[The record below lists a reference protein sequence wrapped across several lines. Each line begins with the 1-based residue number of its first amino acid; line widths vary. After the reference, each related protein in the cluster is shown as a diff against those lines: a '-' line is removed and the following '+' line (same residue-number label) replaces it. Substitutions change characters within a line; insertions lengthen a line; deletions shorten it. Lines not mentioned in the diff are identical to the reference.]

1 MSQTPTTRTAQ
12 RAFGLFIL
20 VSLLGVVPA
29 AASAANLAA
38 GETIFFAR
46 STNPITT
53 LAVRPDGTGLAD
65 VGCGWERTHSGSPR
79 RILRLEETDEALP
92 VYIDNG
98 SWWRYAVRQLVSRDE
113 SCRDP
118 RVLWAPGAGYDLISA
133 SWSNDDR
140 RVAIAGIHV
149 DDRGQV
155 IEQGIWVGELD
166 GSCGSGLCNVRF
178 AVQLPMVKGTTISST
193 GVIPYFIFNT
203 VDPAWDAA
211 GQRVVYSRSS
221 DPADAWSSDRLYIG
235 TIGDLGSAPAPDQQI
250 PVSGSHGAQLMPV
263 FSPVPGSDVIAY
275 AEVLTGKGQS
285 GTQIFLTTASG
296 GGAVQLTTA
305 KVTSAQRCT
314 QPSWSPDGKWVAFAA
329 SSNSGWAISK
339 VAADGKSKAV
349 VLVSSNREGYAAPHW
364 RR

>member
-1 MSQTPTTRTAQ
+1 MNRTAITRTTL
-12 RAFGLFIL
+12 RVLGLFLL

-29 AASAANLAA
+29 TVGAADLTT

-53 LAVRPDGTGLAD
+53 LAVRPDGTGLTD
-65 VGCGWERTHSGSPR
+65 VGCGWERTHAGSPR
-79 RILRLEETDEALP
+79 RILQLERTDEILP
-92 VYIDNG
+92 VYIDSG
-98 SWWRYAVRQLVSRDE
+98 SWWAYAVSQLVSLDE
-113 SCRDP
+113 SCGDR
-118 RVLWAPGAGYDLISA
+118 RVLWAPGAGYDLIEA

-140 RVAIAGIHV
+140 RVAISGIHV
-149 DDRGQV
+149 DDRGEV

-178 AVQLPMVKGTTISST
+178 AVQLPMVRGATTSAT

-203 VDPAWDAA
+203 IDPAWDAA
-211 GQRVVYSRSS
+211 GRRVVYARSPI
-221 DPADAWSSDRLYIG
+221 PADASSSFRLYIG
-235 TIGDLGSAPAPDQQI
+235 TIGDVGSAPAPDRQI
-250 PVSGSHGAQLMPV
+250 PFTGSHSHQLMPV

-285 GTQIFLTTASG
+285 GTQIFLTTAG
-296 GGAVQLTTA
+296 GGSTVQLTTT
-305 KVTSAQRCT
+305 KVTSAQRST
-314 QPSWSPDGKWVAFAA
+314 QPSWSPDGKWLAFAA

-349 VLVSSNREGYAAPHW
+349 ALASSNRASYAAPHW